1 MRLGMREFALAG
13 TLDKGMQI
21 IDITDPREP
30 RRVATFDCRISQG
43 DIQVGTRDGR
53 VLSYTADGT
62 VGAAGAASKCGRDLD
77 LSADETGTV
86 IVDLTI
92 PRSPPRSA
100 SFRSRSA
107 RTT

>member
-43 DIQVGTRDGR
+43 DIQVWKRDGR
-53 VLSYTADGT
+53 VLASYTADGT
-62 VGAAGAASKCGRDLD
+62 VGDDGAASTCGRDLD
-77 LSADETGTV
+77 RKSV
-86 IVDLTI
+86 V
-92 PRSPPRSA
+92 
-100 SFRSRSA
+100 
-107 RTT
+107 